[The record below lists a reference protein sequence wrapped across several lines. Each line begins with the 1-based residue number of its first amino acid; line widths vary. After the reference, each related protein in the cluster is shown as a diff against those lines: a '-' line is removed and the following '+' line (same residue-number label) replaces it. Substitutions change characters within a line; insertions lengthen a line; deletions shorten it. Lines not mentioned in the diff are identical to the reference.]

1 MNFNIIEGAYTDLDS
16 IREDFTNDYI
26 WSNELSNVEIQKK
39 YELTC
44 SEFKE
49 LADSVKNEY
58 GFSRRP
64 NKGKSPRHYYYH
76 QGKYIISKTMCNICV
91 YFGIVPTEYVAK
103 KVVELCKKWQ
113 WDIDVCREICK
124 NWKAYIV

>member
-16 IREDFTNDYI
+16 IREDFTNDYL

-39 YELTC
+39 YELTY

-49 LADSVKNEY
+49 LSDSVKKEY
-58 GFSRRP
+58 GFTRRP
-64 NKGKSPRHYYYH
+64 RNGESPKHYYSHKGKYM
-76 QGKYIISKTMCNICV
+76 ISKTMCNICV

-103 KVVELCKKWQ
+103 KVVELCKKYNWQ
-113 WDIDVCREICK
+113 ISICK
-124 NWKAYIV
+124 EVVKNYTQYI